1 MIKIHYKSDDKQ
13 APAYLAKIKSNP
25 VEYTGAW
32 NPEVQETKISKS
44 FLEAKQLDI
53 KLSIRKKYLD
63 LIRKI
68 NKETINA
75 PIRCI
80 F

>member
-1 MIKIHYKSDDKQ
+1 MKIHYKTDDKQ
-13 APAYLAKIKSNP
+13 APAYLAKIKHEP

-32 NPEVQETKISKS
+32 NPDVQE
-44 FLEAKQLDI
+44 
-53 KLSIRKKYLD
+53 LD

-68 NKETINA
+68 NKETVNI
-75 PIRCI
+75 PIRYI